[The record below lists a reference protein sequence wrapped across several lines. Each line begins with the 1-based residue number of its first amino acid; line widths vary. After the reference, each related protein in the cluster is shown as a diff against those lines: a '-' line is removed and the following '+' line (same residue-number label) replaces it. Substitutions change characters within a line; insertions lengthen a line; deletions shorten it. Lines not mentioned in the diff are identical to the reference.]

1 MFFTKLFMLLLSVQ
15 FLAQQVV
22 VVTKNNGDELRIT
35 SIDFL
40 QGSKRSD
47 IQSITF
53 KEKGETKTLLLSEL
67 KRINLKEVASRKGIT
82 SWNAILVKTNNEKVE
97 VLLPLDRIYGVDE
110 AGNKIKISS
119 SSIDKIS
126 F

>member
-1 MFFTKLFMLLLSVQ
+1 MLLLSVQ

-22 VVTKNNGDELRIT
+22 VVTRNNGDELRIT

-82 SWNAILVKTNNEKVE
+82 NWNAILVKTNNEKVE